1 MASQGMNYQEL
12 EVRKKL
18 LLEELANTQN
28 QIVENHASAEAIDIH
43 HPERS
48 TGWKKVPYLEY
59 PKVMYHPAKLDPVR
73 EDLRLGTRRR
83 NDANPTLAPLDVPH
97 PRPLTKTVHN
107 KEQERQ
113 AKAEGF
119 LETPPQIELADSA
132 QANAGVD
139 PAILS
144 VNVAPS
150 QSRTSSRSSQASAD
164 AQASQSPAPAP
175 DVARILE
182 LNSMNRDALVAHAA
196 ELGVVLD
203 PDMSKADMIS
213 AIAYAPVV
221 AG

>member
-48 TGWKKVPYLEY
+48 TGWKKVPYLEF

-97 PRPLTKTVHN
+97 PRPLTRTVKS
-107 KEQERQ
+107 KEEERQ
-113 AKAEGF
+113 AKADGF
-119 LETPPQIELADSA
+119 LQTPPQIQLEDSA
-132 QANAGVD
+132 QANAGID

-144 VNVAPS
+144 VKVGPS
-150 QSRTSSRSSQASAD
+150 QSRVPSANPEDTQTSQT
-164 AQASQSPAPAP
+164 PTPAP

-182 LNSMNRDALVAHAA
+182 LNAMNRDTLIAHAKD
-196 ELGVVLD
+196 LGLQLD
-203 PDMSKADMIS
+203 ADMTKADIIA
-213 AIAYAPVV
+213 AIAYAPV
-221 AG
+221 AS